1 MVIFRAHS
9 ILYLSFDGATGKTV
23 AVKEIP
29 ISPNEA
35 GGGYP

>member
-1 MVIFRAHS
+1 M
-9 ILYLSFDGATGKTV
+9 YLSFGGATGKTV
-23 AVKEIP
+23 AVKDTL